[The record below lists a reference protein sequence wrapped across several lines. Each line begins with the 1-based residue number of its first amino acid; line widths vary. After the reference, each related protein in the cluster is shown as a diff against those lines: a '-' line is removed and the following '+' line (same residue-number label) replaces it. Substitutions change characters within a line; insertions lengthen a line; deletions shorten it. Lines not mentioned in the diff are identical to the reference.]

1 MIHQP
6 PLSPRKSFH
15 NDRRDC
21 YVALFKNFSKL
32 IAKKKKNDNLD
43 IKCVL
48 GCLEIESLL
57 GDFYHSSD

>member
-1 MIHQP
+1 M
-6 PLSPRKSFH
+6 
-15 NDRRDC
+15 
-21 YVALFKNFSKL
+21 ALFKNFSKL
-32 IAKKKKNDNLD
+32 IAKKKKKNDNLD